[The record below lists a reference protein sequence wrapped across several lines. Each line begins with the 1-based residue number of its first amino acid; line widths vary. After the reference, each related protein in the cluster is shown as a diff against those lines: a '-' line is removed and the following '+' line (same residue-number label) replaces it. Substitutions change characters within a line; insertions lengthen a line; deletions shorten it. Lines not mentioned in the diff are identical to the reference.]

1 MLFVSEPLKACN
13 VEVRPV
19 EFVRYADARTALLS
33 GSIDVSGIG
42 PADLAIAL
50 AQGSDKLVG
59 LTGVASSPKYLVT
72 RKGVKMD
79 DWKDLAGKRV
89 GDRKS
94 TRLTPVTNEQ
104 LVCRLLLEK

>member
-13 VEVRPV
+13 VDVRPV

-50 AQGSDKLVG
+50 APGSDKLVD
-59 LTGVASSPKYLVT
+59 LPGVASPPKYLAT
-72 RKGVKMD
+72 RKGVKID
-79 DWKDLAGKRV
+79 TWKDLAVQRLGLATGSAAWVQWAAPPTAK
-89 GDRKS
+89 DNPS
-94 TRLTPVTNEQ
+94 T
-104 LVCRLLLEK
+104 